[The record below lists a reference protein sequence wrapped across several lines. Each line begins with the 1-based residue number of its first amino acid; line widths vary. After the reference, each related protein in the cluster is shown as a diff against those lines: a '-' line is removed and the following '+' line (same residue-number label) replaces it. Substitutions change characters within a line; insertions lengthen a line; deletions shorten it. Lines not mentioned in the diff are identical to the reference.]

1 MMSVYNIIN
10 YVIFLKKSIKPKLH
24 NFIIFK
30 NRGNTLKTE
39 YIAHVR
45 HGSDV
50 KQSLA
55 THLTETAAIAK
66 MLAAKLGLDLAG
78 ELLGLMHDFGKYS
91 LKFQKYIYDATGL
104 VNKKLK
110 KGF

>member
-1 MMSVYNIIN
+1 M
-10 YVIFLKKSIKPKLH
+10 
-24 NFIIFK
+24 
-30 NRGNTLKTE
+30 KTE

-50 KQSLA
+50 KQSLS

-78 ELLGLMHDFGKYS
+78 ELLDLMNDFGKYS

>member
-1 MMSVYNIIN
+1 M
-10 YVIFLKKSIKPKLH
+10 
-24 NFIIFK
+24 
-30 NRGNTLKTE
+30 KTH

-45 HGSDV
+45 HGGDV
-50 KQSLA
+50 KQSQSLA